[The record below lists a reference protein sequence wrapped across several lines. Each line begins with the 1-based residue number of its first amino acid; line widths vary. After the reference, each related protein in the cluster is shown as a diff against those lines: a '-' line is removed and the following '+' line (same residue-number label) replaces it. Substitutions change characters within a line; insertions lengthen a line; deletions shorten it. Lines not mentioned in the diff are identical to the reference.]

1 MRLGLILATMLAAH
15 GAWAAESPDLGES
28 MCLSGTVV
36 ESNDVDA
43 YTYLRLSTG
52 GGETWA
58 AIDRTAVP
66 TGTEVAITQATVMKD
81 FWSRTLDKTFDWI
94 VFGRLAQSCGSDVH
108 ADAGIAFHHAAASAQ
123 AVGTPVNLARADG
136 PNGRTVAEVVAGS
149 ATLGDQ
155 PVAVRGQVVRY
166 TSGVMGKNWIH
177 LRDGSGT
184 ASNGS
189 DDILV
194 VTDGEAGIGEVVLVK
209 GVVRTNRD
217 FGAGYAYKVLI
228 DDARLE
234 R

>member
-1 MRLGLILATMLAAH
+1 MKFGLILATMLAAH
-15 GAWAAESPDLGES
+15 GACAAEPPDLGES

-43 YTYLRLSTG
+43 YTYLRLRTAG
-52 GGETWA
+52 GDTWA
-58 AIDRTAVP
+58 AIDRAAVP
-66 TGTEVAITQATVMKD
+66 AGSDVAIMQATVMKD

-94 VFGRLAQSCGSDVH
+94 VFGRLAQSCGSDVQ

-123 AVGTPVNLARADG
+123 GGTPVNLARADG

-149 ATLGDQ
+149 AMLGDQ

-194 VTDGEAGIGEVVLVK
+194 VTDDEAGIGEVVLVK